1 MKSIKNTESNDCFKN
16 KLDSKIYNI
25 LGSFNAEINIEQNLC
40 IRNLFY
46 LLKMKEDDFYDK
58 MKITKLIYMLK
69 IIELFWSFLNNLKN
83 KYLNEPKLKKKYE
96 NASKI
101 IEKEKNLRMIKLN
114 KEYLKQK
121 QDEKKMQLIKKSTQI
136 RFFTYKKYDIKNRK
150 KNIKHFRTKNINN
163 KNNSE
168 INYEPWLTYS

>member
-1 MKSIKNTESNDCFKN
+1 
-16 KLDSKIYNI
+16 
-25 LGSFNAEINIEQNLC
+25 
-40 IRNLFY
+40 
-46 LLKMKEDDFYDK
+46 
-58 MKITKLIYMLK
+58 
-69 IIELFWSFLNNLKN
+69 
-83 KYLNEPKLKKKYE
+83 
-96 NASKI
+96 
-101 IEKEKNLRMIKLN
+101 MIKLN